1 MRLLMENW
9 RSYVL
14 LEGVK
19 NNEEEAEKFINLLSQ
34 EEDEQVVD
42 TYTQKLETD
51 PDVQRVV
58 ADLEKMFSDVTEEAN
73 AELEEN
79 LEDLSL
85 QAGVTALNV
94 QNKIEK
100 YLQANPVGRRL
111 AQYGAPLLGL
121 AVASMTL
128 AGTAGGGV
136 INPSKG
142 MKLAMDLAT
151 GPLTGAE
158 LAKAAIEFA
167 AEGINEKRNQ

>member
-111 AQYGAPLLGL
+111 AQYGTIGWFSSS
-121 AVASMTL
+121 VNDFSRHRWWRC
-128 AGTAGGGV
+128 
-136 INPSKG
+136 
-142 MKLAMDLAT
+142 D
-151 GPLTGAE
+151 
-158 LAKAAIEFA
+158 
-167 AEGINEKRNQ
+167 

>member
-1 MRLLMENW
+1 MRLLMESW
-9 RSYVL
+9 RSYIL

-42 TYTQKLETD
+42 TYTEKLETD

-85 QAGVTALNV
+85 QAGVTVLNV

-100 YLQANPVGRRL
+100 YIQTNPVGRRL
-111 AQYGAPLLGL
+111 ARYGAPLIGL
-121 AVASMTL
+121 AVASITL
-128 AGTAGGGV
+128 GGVAGGGV
-136 INPSKG
+136 TNPSKG
-142 MKLAMDLAT
+142 MRLAMDLAT
-151 GPLTGAE
+151 GPLTGNE
-158 LAKAAIEFA
+158 LAQAAIEFA

>member
-9 RSYVL
+9 RSYIL

-19 NNEEEAEKFINLLSQ
+19 NNEEEAEKFISLLSQ
-34 EEDEQVVD
+34 EENEQVVD

-85 QAGVTALNV
+85 QAGVTALNI

-100 YLQANPVGRRL
+100 YLKNNPVGRRL
-111 AQYGAPLLGL
+111 TQYGAPLIGL
-121 AVASMTL
+121 AVAAMTL
-128 AGTAGGGV
+128 GGVAGGGV
-136 INPSKG
+136 VNPTKG
-142 MKLAMDLAT
+142 MKLAMDIAT
-151 GPLTGAE
+151 GPLTGNE
-158 LAKAAIEFA
+158 LTQAAMEFA
-167 AEGINEKRNQ
+167 AEAMNEKQSQ